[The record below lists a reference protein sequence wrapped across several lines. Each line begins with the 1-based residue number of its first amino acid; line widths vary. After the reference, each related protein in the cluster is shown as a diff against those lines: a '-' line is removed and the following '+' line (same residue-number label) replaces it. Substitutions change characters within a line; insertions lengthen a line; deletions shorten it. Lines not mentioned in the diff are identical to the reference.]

1 MALDGKQRRF
11 LRALGHPL
19 APVLQIGRGGATP
32 AVVREVERAV
42 AHHELIKVRVG
53 REAPGELD
61 EIGAA
66 LAGALGAEL
75 AQVLG
80 RTLLLYRRRAR
91 DPVIQLPGAP
101 PIPAKRARAPGASK
115 RLPSTRAAAPATRDP
130 RPAPPAKRAKAGSTA
145 QPASR
150 WRGRRAPEA
159 PPLPDDEDDER

>member
-1 MALDGKQRRF
+1 MG
-11 LRALGHPL
+11 RA
-19 APVLQIGRGGATP
+19 GATP
-32 AVVREVERAV
+32 ELVREVERAV

-53 REAPGELD
+53 REAPGDLD
-61 EIGAA
+61 DIGAA

-101 PIPAKRARAPGASK
+101 RIPAKRERPSGASK
-115 RLPSTRAAAPATRDP
+115 RLPSTRAAAHAPRDP
-130 RPAPPAKRAKAGSTA
+130 RPAPPAKRAKPAQRATGAQPTSSA

-150 WRGRRAPEA
+150 WRARRAPPA
-159 PPLPDDEDDER
+159 LSPPDDEDDER